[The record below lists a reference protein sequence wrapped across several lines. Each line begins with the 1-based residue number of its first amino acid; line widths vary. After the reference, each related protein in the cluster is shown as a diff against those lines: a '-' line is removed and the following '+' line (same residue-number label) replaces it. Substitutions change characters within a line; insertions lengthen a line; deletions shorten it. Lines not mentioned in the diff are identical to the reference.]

1 MPFLHSPG
9 MQIGL
14 VLPTIGPGANRG
26 AIDAAVTAAT
36 DLGWTSV
43 WVTDHLMVPDGPEA
57 DEYGTIL
64 EAIVSLAY
72 VAGRDTGLTIGTSV
86 LIPPMRNPVILAKQL
101 ATLDVLTGGKVIA
114 GVGVADRH
122 DLPEFTNLG
131 ASERFTRRGAF
142 VDETIALWR
151 HLWSG
156 GKPPFTSE
164 FHDLQDY
171 VFGPLPVQGGDLPIW
186 TGGRSGAAIRR
197 AASLADGYH
206 AAQTGP
212 SDLRERIPVL
222 HALCD
227 EAGRSLPTIS
237 VRARVHFGSDHDHP
251 YAISGDAPEMQV
263 DVAEFAGLGVEHL
276 VVVLGT
282 TESDEL
288 RRRAERFQA
297 EVVAPALA

>member
-1 MPFLHSPG
+1 MET
-9 MQIGL
+9 GL
-14 VLPTIGPGANRG
+14 VLPTIGPGASRR
-26 AIDAAVTAAT
+26 AIDAAVAAAVR
-36 DLGWTSV
+36 LGWASV
-43 WVTDHLMVPDGPEA
+43 WVTDHLMVPHGPEA
-57 DEYGTIL
+57 EEYGTIL
-64 EAIVSLAY
+64 EAVVSLGY
-72 VAGRDTGLTIGTSV
+72 VAGGGTGLTIGTSV

-131 ASERFTRRGAF
+131 AADRFTRRGAF

-156 GKPPFTSE
+156 GNPPFTGE

-171 VFGPLPVQGGDLPIW
+171 VFGPLPAQGGDLPIW
-186 TGGRSGAAIRR
+186 TGGRSAAAIRR
-197 AASLADGYH
+197 AALLADGYH

-212 SDLRERIPVL
+212 SDLRERL
-222 HALCD
+222 LALQELCD
-227 EAGRSLPTIS
+227 EAGRAMPTLS

-251 YAISGDAPEMQV
+251 YAISGDAGEMQN

-282 TESDEL
+282 TDPAEL
-288 RRRAERFQA
+288 TGRAERFQS
-297 EVVAPALA
+297 EVVEPALA

>member
-1 MPFLHSPG
+1 MET
-9 MQIGL
+9 GL
-14 VLPTIGPGANRG
+14 VLPTIGPGASRR
-26 AIDAAVTAAT
+26 AIDAAVAAAVR
-36 DLGWTSV
+36 LGWASV
-43 WVTDHLMVPDGPEA
+43 WVTDHLMVPHGPEA
-57 DEYGTIL
+57 EEYGTIL
-64 EAIVSLAY
+64 EAVVSLGY
-72 VAGRDTGLTIGTSV
+72 VAGGGTGLTIGTSV

-131 ASERFTRRGAF
+131 AADRFTRRGAF

-156 GKPPFTSE
+156 GNPPFTGE

-171 VFGPLPVQGGDLPIW
+171 VFGPLPAQGGDLPIW
-186 TGGRSGAAIRR
+186 TGGRSAAAIRR
-197 AASLADGYH
+197 AALLADGYH

-212 SDLRERIPVL
+212 SDLRERLPAL
-222 HALCD
+222 QELCD
-227 EAGRSLPTIS
+227 EAGRAMPTLS

-251 YAISGDAPEMQV
+251 YAISGDAGEMQN

-282 TESDEL
+282 TDPAEL
-288 RRRAERFQA
+288 TGRAERFQS
-297 EVVAPALA
+297 EVVEPALA